1 MEIKNNLAEIKAEM
15 LLNYLFPEK
24 TEVWIARHR
33 SAFYRGY
40 NQDILSLDEE
50 NDKLELARNGYLK
63 LLPREMMAP
72 GEEARN
78 GKSFEE
84 IGRRI
89 ELVEEAFLPL
99 DAFAFRNSLKIEKQV
114 AELLE
119 ERFEYLLRTY
129 FDIDI
134 DKITNPMLR
143 RAVTLLPSVS
153 KHRGNLDY
161 IRGMLKVIVGCE
173 VMMSTG
179 KYSEGDSSKAWVP
192 MVRYDLMIDG
202 LTKTKYAKKLKEIT
216 PLVDFIREWYMPVE
230 VEMIVKIKG
239 RGKGNLLEYNL

>member
-1 MEIKNNLAEIKAEM
+1 MEINNNLAEIKAEM
-15 LLNYLFPEK
+15 LLNYLYPEK
-24 TEVWIARHR
+24 TDVWVARHR

-40 NQDILSLDEE
+40 NMDILSLDEE
-50 NDKLELARNGYLK
+50 NDRLELARNGYLK

-72 GEEARN
+72 GEEARQ

-99 DAFAFRNSLKIEKQV
+99 DAFAFRNSLRIEGQV

-119 ERFEYLLRTY
+119 ERFEYLLKTY
-129 FDIDI
+129 FDIDV
-134 DKITNPMLR
+134 DKIDNPLVR
-143 RAVTLLPSVS
+143 KAVTLLPSVS

-161 IRGMLKVIVGCE
+161 IRRMLCSILGCE
-173 VMMSTG
+173 VRMSTG
-179 KYSEGDSSKAWVP
+179 RYSEGDSSKAWVP
-192 MVRYDLMIDG
+192 MVRYDLMIEG
-202 LTKTKYAKKLKEIT
+202 LTKAKFARKQKEIT

-230 VEMIVKIKG
+230 VELVVKIKSSA
-239 RGKGNLLEYNL
+239 KGNLLEYNL

>member
-1 MEIKNNLAEIKAEM
+1 MEINDNLANIKAEM

-24 TEVWIARHR
+24 SEVWVARHR

-50 NDKLELARNGYLK
+50 NEKLDLARNGYLK

-78 GKSFEE
+78 GRSFEE

-99 DAFAFRNSLKIEKQV
+99 DAFAFRNSLNIERQV
-114 AELLE
+114 ADLLE
-119 ERFEYLLRTY
+119 QRFEYLLKTY
-129 FDIDI
+129 FDIDVENI
-134 DKITNPMLR
+134 ANPLVR
-143 RAVTLLPSVS
+143 KAVTLLPSVS
-153 KHRGNLDY
+153 RHRGNLDY
-161 IRGMLKVIVGCE
+161 VRNMFRSIVGCE
-173 VMMSTG
+173 VRMSTG
-179 KYSEGDSSKAWVP
+179 RYSDGDSSKAWVP
-192 MVRYDLMIDG
+192 MARYDLIIDG
-202 LTKTKYAKKLKEIT
+202 LTKTKYARKLKEIA

-230 VEMIVKIKG
+230 VEFVVKIKG
-239 RGKGNLLEYNL
+239 TGRGKLLEYNL